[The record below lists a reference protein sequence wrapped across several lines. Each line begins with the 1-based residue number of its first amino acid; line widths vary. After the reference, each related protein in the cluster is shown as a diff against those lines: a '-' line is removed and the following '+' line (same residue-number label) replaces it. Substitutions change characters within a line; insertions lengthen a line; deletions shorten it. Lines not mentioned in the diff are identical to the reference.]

1 MTEQEMIKKI
11 FQTENIYVIF
21 CNFSRM
27 PYIECD
33 PEDFSDKTFFFFEEE
48 KAKKFCESR
57 KEKKMSLAAVVLPQN
72 ALKSF
77 FSALL
82 TDGIDTVCIE
92 DGDIIN
98 LPINKII
105 TRTLRE
111 GVGKPIEN
119 PALQLSI
126 MYFLQAVRVAET
138 DEEKEESR
146 RLEEEMMVNIAR
158 SIYLVPFTKLD
169 ETDENGNQK
178 INLMNLKNKND
189 EVFIP
194 LFTDLD
200 EFNKIRPAEKQSA
213 FLPMGFKQIRN
224 TKLNGLNG
232 FVINPGSSN
241 IQLTE
246 QNIAAVDRKFGDQ
259 AR

>member
-1 MTEQEMIKKI
+1 MTEQEMINKI
-11 FQTENIYVIF
+11 FKVEKMCVIF

-27 PYIECD
+27 PYVECD
-33 PEDFSDKTFFFFEEE
+33 PEDFSDKTFLFFEEE
-48 KAKKFCESR
+48 KAKSFCESY
-57 KEKKMSLAAVVLPQN
+57 KEKKMSLSAAIIPQA

-82 TDGIDTVCIE
+82 TDGIDTACIQDE
-92 DGDIIN
+92 DIIN

-111 GVGKPIEN
+111 GVPKPIEN

-126 MYFLQAVRVAET
+126 MYFMQAVRTAET
-138 DEEKEESR
+138 EEEKENSR

-158 SIYLVPFTKLD
+158 SIYLVPFTKL
-169 ETDENGNQK
+169 EEEDENGNQK

-200 EFNKIRPAEKQSA
+200 EFNKIRPAEHQNT

-224 TKLNGLNG
+224 TKLNGVNG

-246 QNIAAVDRKFGDQ
+246 TNIAAVDRKFGDQ